1 MDFYDFPCIGNNI
14 PNWRTH
20 IVQRDWNHQPDNN
33 YHYIY
38 IIIVVI
44 IASIIVHFYFC
55 VIIIMITELVCFIS

>member
-1 MDFYDFPCIGNNI
+1 MTFHVLGTIFPTDELILFKGIETTNQI
-14 PNWRTH
+14 IIT
-20 IVQRDWNHQPDNN
+20 II
-33 YHYIY
+33 YIY